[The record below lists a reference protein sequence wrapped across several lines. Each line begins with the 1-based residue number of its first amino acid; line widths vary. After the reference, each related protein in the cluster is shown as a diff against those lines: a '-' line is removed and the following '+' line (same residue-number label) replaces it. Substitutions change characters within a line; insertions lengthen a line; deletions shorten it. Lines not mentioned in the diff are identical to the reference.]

1 MPRYTFTDDETGVE
15 IHCIVDWG
23 MPGSR
28 TYPGEAE
35 HVHSIEV
42 SHGGHLLSS
51 EATTDILS
59 RWDDEALIDAARDI
73 QRDRADDVADHALN
87 LQREDC

>member
-1 MPRYTFTDDETGVE
+1 MPRYTIADPDTGAD

-23 MPGSR
+23 MRGSR
-28 TYPGEAE
+28 TYPGEAA

-42 SHGGHLLSS
+42 SQGGHLLSS

-59 RWDDEALIDAARDI
+59 RWDDEALIEAAREI
-73 QRDRADDVADHALN
+73 QRDRADDTADHARD